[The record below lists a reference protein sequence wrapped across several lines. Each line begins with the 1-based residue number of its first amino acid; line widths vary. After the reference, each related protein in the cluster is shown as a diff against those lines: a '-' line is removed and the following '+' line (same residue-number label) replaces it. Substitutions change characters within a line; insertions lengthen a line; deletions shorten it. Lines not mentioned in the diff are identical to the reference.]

1 MSMRGGHWQV
11 GLQATAGP
19 RLASC
24 RPSVKGN
31 RPNGTSER
39 TSAQGSL
46 PGVLQARDREEEGAT
61 WPRHTAGSGQCRGK
75 DRSGAHARAC
85 LNSSENTAT
94 RRVHLSV
101 WVSPECIRQPASSVS
116 LSLSSSQV
124 GSEPWDPTSPL
135 CPWGAATGPAVDHT
149 WGARAEAGQPRERS
163 REGELASAAPFGIEI
178 LRSRAACE

>member
-46 PGVLQARDREEEGAT
+46 PGVLQARDGEEEGAT
-61 WPRHTAGSGQCRGK
+61 WPLHTAGAGQCRGK

-85 LNSSENTAT
+85 LNSSENS
-94 RRVHLSV
+94 H
-101 WVSPECIRQPASSVS
+101 PE
-116 LSLSSSQV
+116 
-124 GSEPWDPTSPL
+124 GPL
-135 CPWGAATGPAVDHT
+135 RCV
-149 WGARAEAGQPRERS
+149 GQPRMHQ
-163 REGELASAAPFGIEI
+163 
-178 LRSRAACE
+178 AACLIRVPVT

>member
-24 RPSVKGN
+24 RPSMKE
-31 RPNGTSER
+31 PSER
-39 TSAQGSL
+39 HIRTHVRSRELAEM
-46 PGVLQARDREEEGAT
+46 LQARDGEEEGAT
-61 WPRHTAGSGQCRGK
+61 WPLHAAGSGQCRGK

-85 LNSSENTAT
+85 LNSSVNTAT

-101 WVSPECIRQPASSVS
+101 WVSPECIRQPASSMS

-124 GSEPWDPTSPL
+124 G
-135 CPWGAATGPAVDHT
+135 G
-149 WGARAEAGQPRERS
+149 EA
-163 REGELASAAPFGIEI
+163 
-178 LRSRAACE
+178 